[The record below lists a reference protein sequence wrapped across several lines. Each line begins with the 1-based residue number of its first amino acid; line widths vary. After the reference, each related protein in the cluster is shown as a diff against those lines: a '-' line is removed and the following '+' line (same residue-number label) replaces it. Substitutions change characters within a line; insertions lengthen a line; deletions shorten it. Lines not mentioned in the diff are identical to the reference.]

1 MRTDTGIEAG
11 SVIGGQ
17 FDSLLAKIIVTGSSR
32 TEAIE
37 RSRRAL
43 DELIVEGM
51 ATALPF
57 HQAVVRDPAF
67 APEDPK
73 AAFTVHNRWIETEF
87 DNQIPPF
94 SGAADAAEEDGE
106 RERVVVEVGGK
117 RLEVVLPAGF
127 GAGSGS
133 AARPRRRSP
142 ATSAPGTARC
152 CVR

>member
-17 FDSLLAKIIVTGSSR
+17 FDSLLAKLIVIGSSR
-32 TEAIE
+32 QEAIE

-73 AAFTVHNRWIETEF
+73 SAFTVHNRWIETEF
-87 DNQIPPF
+87 DNPIPPF
-94 SGAADAAEEDGE
+94 TGGTGAEEEPDD

-117 RLEVVLPAGF
+117 RLEVVLPAGL
-127 GAGSGS
+127 GAGV
-133 AARPRRRSP
+133 AAPAPRRRRSP
-142 ATSAPGTARC
+142 ATSDRPRPRGGIG
-152 CVR
+152 